1 MGGGSWISTKQN
13 KNKKRMETY
22 LYFAEN
28 LGADAAGDSA
38 AWPAGNFTGIDPISA
53 ETSRISFKALAGTA
67 ADDDVLVTH
76 ASGKYK
82 ELCEG
87 LATILN
93 DDNGELVTV
102 FDEDNSLTHNLLVN
116 LGVAITEIDITLG

>member
-1 MGGGSWISTKQN
+1 
-13 KNKKRMETY
+13 METY

-38 AWPAGNFTGIDPISA
+38 VYPASNFTGIDPISA
-53 ETSRISFKALAGTA
+53 TTSRISFKALTGNA
-67 ADDDVLVTH
+67 ADDDILVTH
-76 ASGKYK
+76 TSGKYK

-93 DDNGELVTV
+93 ADNSELVVV
-102 FDEDNSLTHNLLVN
+102 FDEDNSITHKLLVD
-116 LGVAITEIDITLG
+116 LGVGISEINITLDT